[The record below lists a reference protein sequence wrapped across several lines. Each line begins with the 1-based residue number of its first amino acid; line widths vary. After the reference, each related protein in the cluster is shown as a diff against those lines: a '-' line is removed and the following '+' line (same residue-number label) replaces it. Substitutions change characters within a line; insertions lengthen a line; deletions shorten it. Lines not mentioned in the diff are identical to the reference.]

1 MRRVLCV
8 LLLLAWGGAA
18 SLSAQDP
25 PVREG
30 ERNPGFK
37 LEQNYPN
44 PFNPETR
51 IPFVLEES
59 LFEDGER
66 PIVSIRILNILVQFV
81 ASPVALRV
89 PGSEQ
94 LPLLQVEYPAPGRYE
109 AYWDGRDRNGNL
121 VASGVYLVQ
130 LIVDGETDIMKM
142 YVTK

>member
-8 LLLLAWGGAA
+8 LLLLASGGAA
-18 SLSAQDP
+18 GVSAQDP

-30 ERNPGFK
+30 ERSPGFK

-51 IPFVLEES
+51 IPFVLEEA
-59 LFEDGER
+59 LFEDGES
-66 PIVSIRILNILVQFV
+66 PTVSIRILNILLQYV
-81 ASPVALRV
+81 ASPVALQV
-89 PGSEQ
+89 PGGDG
-94 LPLLQVEYPAPGRYE
+94 LPLLQMDYPAPGRYE
-109 AYWDGRDRNGNL
+109 AFWDGRDRNGNL

-130 LIVDGETDIMKM
+130 LIVDGETAIMKM

>member
-1 MRRVLCV
+1 M
-8 LLLLAWGGAA
+8 
-18 SLSAQDP
+18 
-25 PVREG
+25 REG